1 MQLAGK
7 VALITGAGSG
17 MGRATAATFA
27 REGAK
32 VVVADLN
39 GAAAEATV
47 GQIRAAGGEA
57 VAVTCDVTQSE
68 QVAAAVAAAVTRY
81 GGLDVLHANA
91 GIPMTFTP
99 AEQVSEALFD
109 RLFAVN
115 VKGVWL
121 SCQKALPH
129 LKARQGCILITAST
143 AGLRPRPGL
152 TPYNA
157 SKGALITLTKSLAIE
172 LAPDKVRV
180 NCICPVA
187 TETPMLQDFIGRDRD
202 QAAGREAFAATVPL
216 GRLATPED
224 IAAAALYL
232 CSDAASLVTGVALE
246 IDGGRC
252 I

>member
-7 VALITGAGSG
+7 VALVTGAGSG
-17 MGRATAATFA
+17 MGRAMALLFA
-27 REGAK
+27 REGAR
-32 VVVADLN
+32 VIAADID
-39 GAAAEATV
+39 GDAAADTATMI
-47 GQIRAAGGEA
+47 GAAGG
-57 VAVTCDVTQSE
+57 VARGAACDVTQRA
-68 QVAAAVAAAVTRY
+68 QVQAAVEAAAGAY
-81 GGLDVLHANA
+81 GGLDIVCANA
-91 GIPMTFTP
+91 GIPMSFTP
-99 AEQVSEALFD
+99 AEAVSEALFD

-121 SCQKALPH
+121 TCQLALGH
-129 LKARQGCILITAST
+129 LKARHGCILVTAST
-143 AGLRPRPGL
+143 AGIRPRPGL

-172 LAPDKVRV
+172 LAPDQVRV

-187 TETPMLQDFIGRDRD
+187 TETPMLQDFIGRERD
-202 QAAGREAFAATVPL
+202 QEAGRRAFATTVPL

-224 IAAAALYL
+224 IAGAALYL

-246 IDGGRC
+246 VDGGRC